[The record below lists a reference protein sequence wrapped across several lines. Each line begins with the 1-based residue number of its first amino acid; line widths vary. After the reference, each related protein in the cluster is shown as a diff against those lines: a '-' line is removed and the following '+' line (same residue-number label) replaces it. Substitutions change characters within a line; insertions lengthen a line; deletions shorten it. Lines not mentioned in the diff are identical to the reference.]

1 MSFTIRPLENTTE
14 DHTQWRALW
23 HGYLNF
29 YDSTVS
35 AETTAHNWASFHD
48 ATSPLDALVAFDA
61 EGKMLGIAQT
71 VMHESTWSIAP
82 RCYLNDLYTIPEARG
97 KGVGRALIEA
107 VYVMARERGCA
118 KVHWLT
124 HESNVTA
131 QSLYNQL
138 AVNEGFI
145 QYVHAL

>member
-1 MSFTIRPLENTTE
+1 MSFTIRPLENTAD
-14 DHTQWRALW
+14 DHAQWLELW
-23 HGYLNF
+23 HGYLAF
-29 YDSTVS
+29 YESQVS
-35 AETTAHNWASFHD
+35 AETSARNWAGFHD
-48 ATSPLDALVAFDA
+48 AESPLDALGAFDA
-61 EGKMLGIAQT
+61 EGKMLGMAMT
-71 VMHESTWSIAP
+71 VMHESTWSVAP
-82 RCYLNDLYTIPEARG
+82 RCYLNDLYTIPAARG
-97 KGVGRALIEA
+97 QGVGRALIEA
-107 VYVMARERGCA
+107 VYAMAKARGCA

>member
-1 MSFTIRPLENTTE
+1 MSFTIRPLENTAE
-14 DHTQWRALW
+14 DHAQWLELW
-23 HGYLNF
+23 HDYLAF
-29 YDSTVS
+29 YESSVS
-35 AETTAHNWASFHD
+35 DETTARNWASFHD
-48 ATSPLDALVAFDA
+48 ATSPLDALAAFDA
-61 EGKMLGIAQT
+61 DGKMLGIVQT
-71 VMHESTWSIAP
+71 VMHEFTWSVTP

-97 KGVGRALIEA
+97 QGVARALIEA
-107 VYVMARERGCA
+107 VYTMTKARGCD

-145 QYVHAL
+145 QYVHTL

>member
-1 MSFTIRPLENTTE
+1 MSFTIRPLENTAD
-14 DHTQWRALW
+14 DHAQWLELW
-23 HGYLNF
+23 HGYLAF
-29 YDSTVS
+29 YESQVS
-35 AETTAHNWASFHD
+35 AETTAHNWAGFHN
-48 ATSPLDALVAFDA
+48 ANSPLDALAAFDA
-61 EGKMLGIAQT
+61 EGNMLGIAQT
-71 VMHESTWSIAP
+71 VMHESTWSVAP

-97 KGVGRALIEA
+97 QGVARALIEA
-107 VYVMARERGCA
+107 VYAMAKARGCA